1 MTTGQKTFAAAA
13 LMAGLMLGVGGAA
26 AEGLIISNWDGYM
39 APDAVEGFTARTGYP
54 AELVLHATNEEIM
67 GKLAEA
73 SAFVEARLCGGC
85 PVRGIRLMQ
94 F

>member
-1 MTTGQKTFAAAA
+1 MHVVGSDERAA
-13 LMAGLMLGVGGAA
+13 
-26 AEGLIISNWDGYM
+26 
-39 APDAVEGFTARTGYP
+39 T
-54 AELVLHATNEEIM
+54 EEIM

-85 PVRGIRLMQ
+85 PVRGIRLMP